1 MKTSTTL
8 LLLLVG
14 STAFGQ
20 RLVPIN
26 FSKAYQDPYY
36 MVLEADSI
44 TAVLEHLETEN
55 RLVVFD
61 LEIVNKSG
69 LPLKVDP
76 KLFHYYAGSS
86 PFPEL
91 TGEADNV
98 HQVSFPYSQVPGYLR
113 KSLTKNVVEDHYETQ
128 IKQQQT
134 LAIIFGV
141 LSVGMMVADVASDLR
156 DSKKEFYTQKDWN
169 KSQTRDVLT
178 ATTLMTTDAVI
189 RSSQERNY
197 YTREDLHYLD
207 QEIMQ
212 PMALPDTSALRG
224 KVYFPKNGY
233 YRYYRVV
240 VPVEGYNFVF
250 DFRKARVSDY

>member
-1 MKTSTTL
+1 MKTYTTL

-44 TAVLEHLETEN
+44 TAVLEHVETEN
-55 RLVVFD
+55 RLVIFD

-91 TGEADNV
+91 SDMADNI

-113 KSLTKNVVEDHYETQ
+113 KSLTKKVVEDHYETQ

-141 LSVGMMVADVASDLR
+141 LSVGMMVADVASDVR

-178 ATTLMTTDAVI
+178 ASTLMTTDAV
-189 RSSQERNY
+189 
-197 YTREDLHYLD
+197 
-207 QEIMQ
+207 MQ
-212 PMALPDTSALRG
+212 PMDLPDTSALRG

-240 VPVEGYNFVF
+240 VPVDGYNFVF